1 MMFIKTSTVL
11 SRPIEPNPPPLPEM
25 DSLSLEQQVSV
36 VELCFA
42 DL

>member
-1 MMFIKTSTVL
+1 MFIKTSIVL
-11 SRPIEPNPPPLPEM
+11 SHPLDPNPPPLPEM

-36 VELCFA
+36 VELWFA